1 MDFEFKSEVIDEA
14 VVAPSVPTP
23 FLVRVKVLSEDNRF
37 PEEGVE
43 IGDMG
48 LFMFVDEGD
57 MDCTFEL
64 LGETFSDDN
73 PGVEFRLV
81 GERVEMGFSCYGHDV
96 IIEGVKAMG

>member
-14 VVAPSVPTP
+14 VSSLSVVPKP
-23 FLVRVKVLSEDNRF
+23 FLVRVKVVSE
-37 PEEGVE
+37 ESVE

-57 MDCTFEL
+57 MEMEFEL
-64 LGETFSDDN
+64 LGESWEDDN

-81 GERVEMGFSCYGHDV
+81 GERVEMGFSAYAHDV
-96 IIEGVKAMG
+96 VIEGVKVIG